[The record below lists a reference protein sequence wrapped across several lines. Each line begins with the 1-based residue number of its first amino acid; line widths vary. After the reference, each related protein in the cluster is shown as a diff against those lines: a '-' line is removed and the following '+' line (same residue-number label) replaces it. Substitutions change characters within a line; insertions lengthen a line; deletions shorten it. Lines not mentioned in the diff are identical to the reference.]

1 MDMKRQISTATS
13 DFRQLIEAGYL
24 YVDKTRYVHQMV
36 RESLQNYF
44 FISRP
49 RRYGKSLFCSTLE
62 HLFKGERELFKGLYI
77 AEETGYSFEK
87 HPVLHF
93 NFSLLNTSSFESFLF
108 GFEDM
113 IAEKAI
119 ESGIELEHNL
129 PSYMLMEF
137 LRRSE
142 KASVIIID
150 EFDSPIIDS
159 LDDKGKLERIRSEFS
174 SFYSV
179 IKNTGSKVR
188 FLFITGV
195 TKLSNMSIFSKM
207 NNLTDVSMR
216 AEYASAFGY
225 TDEELEGSFKE
236 YIDDYLSS
244 EGCPYEERE
253 ELLSDIREYYD
264 GYRFSVDTD
273 IKVYNPV
280 SVGMFFQNGCRFNNY
295 WEMTGVS
302 TLAVEMAK
310 QYSLIDLMKDRIV
323 VGMEAFTSFD
333 ISLLSEKTLR
343 ASSIYA
349 FLYYTGYLTIQDGD
363 TDALVLGFPNKEIS
377 RTFTYSL
384 ITRYMDISSDLG
396 SMIHSV
402 KRAMEEGDVPAFI
415 EKLQEY
421 YESFPYD
428 LLYKDKERTYQLLFH
443 AFFIA
448 SGMDAAAEDHCLRG
462 RADNVIRT
470 KSHIYVCELKVDGSA
485 EDALAQIRERKYYE
499 KYLPLAKKKNIKLHL
514 VGMNFS
520 SEERNIKDFK
530 EEILQ

>member
-1 MDMKRQISTATS
+1 
-13 DFRQLIEAGYL
+13 
-24 YVDKTRYVHQMV
+24 
-36 RESLQNYF
+36 
-44 FISRP
+44 
-49 RRYGKSLFCSTLE
+49 
-62 HLFKGERELFKGLYI
+62 
-77 AEETGYSFEK
+77 
-87 HPVLHF
+87 
-93 NFSLLNTSSFESFLF
+93 
-108 GFEDM
+108 
-113 IAEKAI
+113 
-119 ESGIELEHNL
+119 
-129 PSYMLMEF
+129 
-137 LRRSE
+137 
-142 KASVIIID
+142 
-150 EFDSPIIDS
+150 
-159 LDDKGKLERIRSEFS
+159 
-174 SFYSV
+174 
-179 IKNTGSKVR
+179 
-188 FLFITGV
+188 
-195 TKLSNMSIFSKM
+195 MSIFSKM

-225 TDEELEGSFKE
+225 TDEELECSFKE

-244 EGCPYEERE
+244 EGCQYEERE

-310 QYSLIDLMKDRIV
+310 RYSLVDLMEDRIV

-333 ISLLSEKTLR
+333 ISLLSEKILR

-349 FLYYTGYLTIQDGD
+349 LLYYTGYLTIQDGD

-443 AFFIA
+443 AFFVA
-448 SGMDAAAEDHCLRG
+448 SGMDAAAEDHSLRG

-485 EDALAQIRERKYYE
+485 EDALAQIKERKYYE
-499 KYLPLAKKKNIKLHL
+499 KYLPLARKKNIKLHL
-514 VGMNFS
+514 VGIDFS

>member
-77 AEETGYSFEK
+77 AEETDYSFK
-87 HPVLHF
+87 KYPVLHF
-93 NFSLLNTSSFESFLF
+93 NFSFLETTTYENFLL
-108 GFEDM
+108 GFKNM
-113 IAEKAI
+113 IRGLAHENGVDVKD
-119 ESGIELEHNL
+119 ST
-129 PSYMLMEF
+129 PTYMLQEF
-137 LRRSE
+137 LDKSE
-142 KASVIIID
+142 RQSVIIID

-159 LDDKGKLERIRSEFS
+159 LDDREKLERIRKAFS
-174 SFYSV
+174 NFYNT
-179 IKNTGSKVR
+179 IKNKSSKIR
-188 FLFITGV
+188 FLFIAGV

-225 TDEELEGSFKE
+225 TDEELECSFKE

-244 EGCPYEERE
+244 GSCQYEERD

-310 QYSLIDLMKDRIV
+310 RYSLVDLMEDRIV

-333 ISLLSEKTLR
+333 ISLLSEKILR

-349 FLYYTGYLTIQDGD
+349 LLYYTGYLTIQDGD

-396 SMIHSV
+396 SMIHGV

-428 LLYKDKERTYQLLFH
+428 LLYKDKEKTYQLLFH
-443 AFFIA
+443 AFFVA
-448 SGMDAAAEDHCLRG
+448 SGMDAAAEEHSLRG
-462 RADNVIRT
+462 KADNVIRT

-485 EDALAQIRERKYYE
+485 EDALAQIKERKYYE
-499 KYLPLAKKKNIKLHL
+499 KYLPLARKKNIKLHL
-514 VGMNFS
+514 VGIDFS

>member
-1 MDMKRQISTATS
+1 MIRGLAHENGVDVKDSTPT
-13 DFRQLIEAGYL
+13 
-24 YVDKTRYVHQMV
+24 
-36 RESLQNYF
+36 
-44 FISRP
+44 
-49 RRYGKSLFCSTLE
+49 
-62 HLFKGERELFKGLYI
+62 
-77 AEETGYSFEK
+77 
-87 HPVLHF
+87 
-93 NFSLLNTSSFESFLF
+93 
-108 GFEDM
+108 
-113 IAEKAI
+113 
-119 ESGIELEHNL
+119 
-129 PSYMLMEF
+129 YMLQEF
-137 LRRSE
+137 LDKSE
-142 KASVIIID
+142 RQSVIIID

-159 LDDKGKLERIRSEFS
+159 LDDREKLENIRKAFS
-174 SFYSV
+174 NFYNT
-179 IKNTGSKVR
+179 IKNKSSKIR
-188 FLFITGV
+188 FLFIAGV

-225 TDEELEGSFKE
+225 TDEELECSFKE
-236 YIDDYLSS
+236 YIDDYFSS
-244 EGCPYEERE
+244 EGCQYEERE

-310 QYSLIDLMKDRIV
+310 RYSLVDLMEDRIV

-333 ISLLSEKTLR
+333 ISLLSEKILR

-349 FLYYTGYLTIQDGD
+349 LLYYTGYLTIQDGD

-384 ITRYMDISSDLG
+384 ITRYMGISSDLG
-396 SMIHSV
+396 SMIHGV

-443 AFFIA
+443 AFFVA
-448 SGMDAAAEDHCLRG
+448 SGMDAAAEDHSLRG

-470 KSHIYVCELKVDGSA
+470 KSHIYVCELNVDGSA
-485 EDALAQIRERKYYE
+485 EDALAQIKERKYYE
-499 KYLPLAKKKNIKLHL
+499 KYLPLARKKNIKLHL
-514 VGMNFS
+514 VGIDFS
-520 SEERNIKDFK
+520 SEERAIKEFK
-530 EEILQ
+530 EETI

>member
-1 MDMKRQISTATS
+1 MMHMKGQISTATS

-77 AEETGYSFEK
+77 AEETDYSFEK
-87 HPVLHF
+87 YPVLHF
-93 NFSLLNTSSFESFLF
+93 NFSFLETTTYENFLL
-108 GFEDM
+108 GFKNM
-113 IAEKAI
+113 IRGLAHENGVDVKD
-119 ESGIELEHNL
+119 ST
-129 PSYMLMEF
+129 PTYMLQEF
-137 LRRSE
+137 LDKSE
-142 KASVIIID
+142 KQSVIIID

-159 LDDKGKLERIRSEFS
+159 LDDREKLENIRKAFS
-174 SFYSV
+174 NFYNT
-179 IKNTGSKVR
+179 IKNKSSKIR
-188 FLFITGV
+188 FLFIAGV

-225 TDEELEGSFKE
+225 TDGELECSFKE

-244 EGCPYEERE
+244 EVCPYEERE

-310 QYSLIDLMKDRIV
+310 RYSLVDLMEDRIV

-333 ISLLSEKTLR
+333 ISLLSEKILR

-349 FLYYTGYLTIQDGD
+349 LLYYTGYLTIQDGD

-384 ITRYMDISSDLG
+384 ITRYMGISSDLG
-396 SMIHSV
+396 SMIHGV

-443 AFFIA
+443 AFFVA
-448 SGMDAAAEDHCLRG
+448 SGMDAAAEDHSLRG

-470 KSHIYVCELKVDGSA
+470 KSHIYVCELNVDGSA
-485 EDALAQIRERKYYE
+485 EDALAQIKERKYYE

-514 VGMNFS
+514 VGIDFS
-520 SEERNIKDFK
+520 SKERAIKGFREETI
-530 EEILQ
+530 